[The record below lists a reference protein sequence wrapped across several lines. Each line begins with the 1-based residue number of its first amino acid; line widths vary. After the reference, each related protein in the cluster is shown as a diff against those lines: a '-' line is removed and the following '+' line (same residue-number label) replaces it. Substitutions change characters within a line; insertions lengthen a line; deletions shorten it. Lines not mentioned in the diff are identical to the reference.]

1 MSEVIFDNV
10 PDDVL
15 HAVVEFWHF
24 KEGDHIDEGDDLV
37 DLRAEETTFTITSP
51 VTGVLTTRFY
61 GEDDE
66 VEIGDVLA
74 EIEEDIEDLD
84 DDLDEDIELDEF
96 EEEEEELPED
106 ELEEE
111 PEDEEFED
119 EEEDE
124 DEDVLETDE
133 EDDF

>member
-1 MSEVIFDNV
+1 MAEVIFDNV

-37 DLRAEETTFTITSP
+37 DLRGDNNTSFTITSP
-51 VTGVLTTRFY
+51 VTGVLTSRLY

-66 VEIGDVLA
+66 VEIGEVLA
-74 EIEEDIEDLD
+74 EIDEDIEDLD
-84 DDLDEDIELDEF
+84 EDEEDLDLDEF
-96 EEEEEELPED
+96 EEEEEELPEE

-111 PEDEEFED
+111 PDKEEFE
-119 EEEDE
+119 EEED
-124 DEDVLETDE
+124 DDKLDSDE